1 MKRFKKMRRAAIA
14 ASVLVALTVGA
25 LSAEAPRFEVQ
36 YTPAAS
42 AGPVT
47 GRLVLIITKAAQ
59 PEPRL
64 TFSMRGPE
72 MIGVDVDKLGP
83 GQTVVVDGTAPA
95 YPLKLSEIPPGDYF
109 VQAVINVY
117 HEVHRADGKTIW
129 VHMNDGTIE
138 FFTTAAGNLCS
149 EVQPVRIGE
158 GGTVKI
164 AVTRVLPAD
173 PRPQDTEWL
182 KYVTVQS
189 KKLTEFWGRPIYIH
203 ATVLLPKGYAEHPD
217 VFYPSVYT
225 LGHGDAPFGFRTDAP
240 KVQGDPSAI
249 NPVTGL
255 KNGYETYKEWIGEG
269 YPRLI
274 AITLQQQTPYFA
286 DSYSVN
292 SANNG
297 PYGDAVVEEVIPY
310 LEEHFRIIRKPYA
323 RHVEGAS
330 TSGWQTL
337 ALQLQHPDFFGGA
350 WVLQP
355 DPIDFRCYGTTNVY
369 EDENAFSFPL
379 GAFLKIERPFQR
391 WTTGQPILTLR
402 QLSLFEAV
410 LGSRG
415 RSFGQLGAWEAVYGP
430 AGPDGYPVQLW
441 DYHTGQINRDVA
453 NYMRDNGYDL
463 RAYAEK
469 NWATLGPKLQGKLH
483 FFCGDMD
490 DFWLNLAVYK
500 FEDFLKSTTNPRS
513 DADFTYGRPMKGHS
527 WHAWTWADFV
537 RLVGA
542 EVKTNA
548 PEGEKSGSWN
558 Y

>member
-1 MKRFKKMRRAAIA
+1 MNTFKRMRRAVIA
-14 ASVLVALTVGA
+14 ASVLIALTVGA
-25 LSAEAPRFEVQ
+25 ASAEAPRFEVSF
-36 YTPAAS
+36 TPEAS

-47 GRLVLIITKAAQ
+47 GRLVLMIAKTAQ

-64 TFSMRGPE
+64 AFSLRGPALVGLDIDRLE
-72 MIGVDVDKLGP
+72 P
-83 GQTVVVDGTAPA
+83 GKPVVVDDGAPA
-95 YPLKLSEIPPGDYF
+95 YPMKLSEILPGDYF

-149 EVQPVRIGE
+149 DVQPVHIGA

-164 AVTRVLPAD
+164 ALTRVLPAA
-173 PRPQDTEWL
+173 PRPPDTEWL

-189 KKLTEFWGRPIYIH
+189 RKLTEFWGRPIFIH
-203 ATVLLPKGYAEHPD
+203 ATVLLPKGYADHPNTY
-217 VFYPSVYT
+217 YPSLYT
-225 LGHGDAPFGFRTDAP
+225 LGHGGAPFGFTTVP
-240 KVQGDPSAI
+240 PTGEGDHQAI
-249 NPVTGL
+249 HPVTGL
-255 KNGYETYKEWIGEG
+255 KNGYETYKEWSGDDFSRFIV
-269 YPRLI
+269 
-274 AITLQQQTPYFA
+274 ITLQQQTPYFA

-297 PYGDAVVEEVIPY
+297 PYGDTVVEEVIPY
-310 LEEHFRIIRKPYA
+310 LEEHFRIIRQSYA
-323 RHVEGAS
+323 RQVEGAS

-337 ALQLQHPDFFGGA
+337 ALQLQHPEFFGGA

-355 DPIDFRCYGTTNVY
+355 DPIDFRCYGTTNIY
-369 EDENAFSFPL
+369 EDENAFSFPA
-379 GAFLKIERPFQR
+379 GQFLKIERPFQR
-391 WTTGQPILTLR
+391 TTSGQPLFTLR

-430 AGPDGYPVQLW
+430 VGPDGYPVQLW
-441 DYHTGQINRDVA
+441 DYLTGKIDRNVA

-490 DFWLNLAVYK
+490 DFWLNLALYK
-500 FEDFLKSTTNPRS
+500 FEDFLKAATNPRS

-537 RLVGA
+537 RKVGTA
-542 EVKTNA
+542 VKASA
-548 PEGEKSGSWN
+548 PAGEKTCPWN